1 MVFSNNLLVGR
12 VDVQQRV
19 SDVDARIVVGQLDEV
34 SRVSIPTSA
43 FALAPLALRA
53 LRRAARP
60 LRLRALRD
68 RSFETLLFTVVG
80 A

>member
-19 SDVDARIVVGQLDEV
+19 SDVDARVVVGQLDEV
-34 SRVSIPTSA
+34 SRVPA
-43 FALAPLALRA
+43 PNPALALAPLAPLA

-68 RSFETLLFTVVG
+68 RSFETLFFTVIG